1 MKVNFATIYKQDLE
15 FISKCILDYPDI
27 ETGGDFFGFWNN
39 LGLPVI
45 LYVTGP
51 GENCYRHSTFFK
63 QDLDFLID
71 VGNSVYSLFGLQHIG
86 SWHSHHKLSLAV
98 PSYHDCNTMA
108 NAISN
113 NNLDKFFM
121 ILGNIT
127 NNGGT
132 TINGFLFDKF
142 NKTNYLETEWKVLDS
157 NNIIENSIN
166 KELEK
171 HLVYIPKTKK
181 PILEDLKIVK
191 GKQNEVFKLDFE
203 PHSWLA
209 SDKGKKELKEIF
221 SWFNMRFNDA
231 KMFISNSKDLE
242 LKAENISI
250 LFKNDFPNSHP
261 IINLE
266 DEILTSENDLFEYSD
281 YTDILEFIT
290 SKINTYISNKLIS
303 NEKNK

>member
-1 MKVNFATIYKQDLE
+1 MENFATIYKQDLE
-15 FISKCILDYPDI
+15 YISKCILDFPDI

-51 GENCYRHSTFFK
+51 GKNCYRHSTFFK

-127 NNGGT
+127 DNRGT
-132 TINGFLFDKF
+132 TVNGFLFDKF
-142 NKTNYLETEWKVLDS
+142 NKTNYLETEWEVLTSKNVIGD
-157 NNIIENSIN
+157 SIN

-181 PILEDLKIVK
+181 PLLEDLKIVK
-191 GKQNEVFKLDFE
+191 GKQNKIFNLDFE
-203 PHSWLA
+203 PHTWLA
-209 SDKGKKELKEIF
+209 SKKGKEELKEIYN
-221 SWFNMRFNDA
+221 WFNMRFSDA

-242 LKAENISI
+242 LKAENILI
-250 LFKNDFPNSHP
+250 QFNNDFPNTYP
-261 IINLE
+261 IIKIE
-266 DEILTSENDLFEYSD
+266 DDLLTSEKGKFEYAD

-290 SKINTYISNKLIS
+290 SKINTFISKKMIS
-303 NEKNK
+303 NE

>member
-1 MKVNFATIYKQDLE
+1 MEKFATIYKQDLE
-15 FISKCILDYPDI
+15 FISKCILDFPDI

-51 GENCYRHSTFFK
+51 GKNCYRHSTFFK
-63 QDLDFLID
+63 QDLEFLID

-98 PSYHDCNTMA
+98 PSNHDCNTMA

-127 NNGGT
+127 DNGGT
-132 TINGFLFDKF
+132 TVNGFLFDKY
-142 NKTNYLETEWKVLDS
+142 NKTNYLETEWKVLTS
-157 NNIIENSIN
+157 NNVIADSIN

-171 HLVYIPKTKK
+171 HLVYLPKTKK
-181 PILEDLKIVK
+181 PNLEELKIVK
-191 GKQNEVFKLDFE
+191 GKQNKIFKLDFE
-203 PHSWLA
+203 PHTWLA
-209 SDKGKKELKEIF
+209 SKKGKEELKEIF
-221 SWFNMRFNDA
+221 SWFSMRFSDA
-231 KMFISNSKDLE
+231 KMYISNAKDLE

-250 LFKNDFPNSHP
+250 FFKNDFPNSHP

-266 DEILTSENDLFEYSD
+266 NEILTSEKDLFEYSD

-290 SKINTYISNKLIS
+290 SKINTFTSNKLIS
-303 NEKNK
+303 NE

>member
-1 MKVNFATIYKQDLE
+1 MEKFATIYKQDLE
-15 FISKCILDYPDI
+15 YISRCILDFPDI

-51 GENCYRHSTFFK
+51 GKNCYRHSTFFK

-108 NAISN
+108 NAIN
-113 NNLDKFFM
+113 INNLDKFFM

-127 NNGGT
+127 DNGGT
-132 TINGFLFDKF
+132 TINGFLFDKY
-142 NKTNYLETEWKVLDS
+142 NKTNYLETEWKVLHS
-157 NNIIENSIN
+157 NNIIGNSID
-166 KELEK
+166 KDLEK

-181 PILEDLKIVK
+181 PLLVDLKIVK

-203 PHSWLA
+203 PYSWLA
-209 SDKGKKELKEIF
+209 SNKGKEELKEIF
-221 SWFNMRFNDA
+221 SWFNMRFSDA
-231 KMFISNSKDLE
+231 KMFISKAKDLE

-250 LFKNDFPNSHP
+250 LFKHDFPNSHP
-261 IINLE
+261 IINVE
-266 DEILTSENDLFEYSD
+266 DEILTSEKDLFEYSD
-281 YTDILEFIT
+281 YTEILEFIT
-290 SKINTYISNKLIS
+290 SKINNKVNFKRI
-303 NEKNK
+303 NK